1 MGFIKFS
8 DGRVSEFYAGA
19 EASARITETQ
29 LQCIEELQ
37 LDGDELDYASKCYPQ
52 FIAKG
57 RKVQFFYGDIAKM
70 KFHHFPGSET
80 AMHFSCLPRSS
91 GQVE

>member
-70 KFHHFPGSET
+70 IFKNVF
-80 AMHFSCLPRSS
+80 
-91 GQVE
+91 